1 MAQLGAITP
10 NEIEGEP
17 GIIGGAN
24 EEDSEQPWPTGDAEI
39 SAHVSSKQK
48 DADGAAGEWY
58 DEARED
64 FRFYESRQWSDED
77 TDQLERE
84 DRIPVTFNRCAP
96 IINAIVGQ
104 EVNNRQEV
112 KYLPR
117 RVGPVSGADP
127 MDDAVKWAR
136 EQCNAEDEDS
146 DAFRDMVISGMGW
159 TVLRMDYESN
169 PEGMIEVLRRDPLL
183 MRWDPAARRKN
194 LADKAWVQSDYWMRK
209 EAIEAK
215 WPDADLAM
223 VMSQTKSSDR
233 MQPIDASQNWK
244 YNRSSTGTHKV
255 GDEFRV
261 VHHVER
267 YQITRHRMIDPAT
280 NTMREYSQT
289 QHEQLKDNAETA
301 GVTLPQSLPVQ
312 TVLFW
317 EAWVVGGVVLQSGKA
332 GAQKDF
338 PYQCMTCYR
347 ERETGYWTGVLKL
360 MRDPQ
365 RYANR
370 FMSLMAS
377 ILATGAKGGALF
389 ETGTFANSKKAKD
402 DWGRWNAMIEVNPG
416 KLATIQP
423 REPVN
428 MPPAAAALMQFAIGS
443 IRDVT
448 GVNIE
453 LLGQENDNETGVV
466 EDMKS
471 KAGLTILASVFDAM
485 RLYRK
490 RQGALLAEFVQR
502 FISDGRLIRI
512 LGQTGQQFI
521 PLIRDQFAMDYD
533 IVVDESPSS
542 RDVKA
547 RTWQALGQLAPML
560 QQQGIFVPSML
571 DYTPLPQS
579 LVMELKQAVQ
589 QKMSQ
594 PPQPPIP
601 IQLEQMK
608 QQGAQAQLAQ
618 TGQLKQQEI
627 AANSQAQQAE
637 QAAQAQGDAARMQA
651 DTAVATHK
659 AELDAHL
666 ELIRTHL
673 DAQAAKA
680 EQAQRVQ
687 TTLLTAI
694 INAIAKVETARVT
707 VGADSGQQFV
717 TAQGYPQ

>member
-1 MAQLGAITP
+1 
-10 NEIEGEP
+10 
-17 GIIGGAN
+17 
-24 EEDSEQPWPTGDAEI
+24 
-39 SAHVSSKQK
+39 
-48 DADGAAGEWY
+48 
-58 DEARED
+58 
-64 FRFYESRQWSDED
+64 
-77 TDQLERE
+77 
-84 DRIPVTFNRCAP
+84 
-96 IINAIVGQ
+96 
-104 EVNNRQEV
+104 
-112 KYLPR
+112 
-117 RVGPVSGADP
+117 
-127 MDDAVKWAR
+127 
-136 EQCNAEDEDS
+136 
-146 DAFRDMVISGMGW
+146 
-159 TVLRMDYESN
+159 
-169 PEGMIEVLRRDPLL
+169 
-183 MRWDPAARRKN
+183 
-194 LADKAWVQSDYWMRK
+194 
-209 EAIEAK
+209 
-215 WPDADLAM
+215 
-223 VMSQTKSSDR
+223 
-233 MQPIDASQNWK
+233 
-244 YNRSSTGTHKV
+244 
-255 GDEFRV
+255 
-261 VHHVER
+261 
-267 YQITRHRMIDPAT
+267 MIDPAT
-280 NTMREYSQT
+280 GGMREYSSK
-289 QHEQLKDNAETA
+289 EYDQLKDNAEQA
-301 GVTLPQSLPVQ
+301 QVTLPQCLPVQ
-312 TVLFW
+312 SRVFW
-317 EAWVVGGVVLQSGKA
+317 EAWVVGGVVLQSGPS

-338 PYQCMTCYR
+338 PYQSLTCYR

-416 KLATIQP
+416 KLGSIQP

-428 MPPAAAALMQFAIGS
+428 MPPAAADLMSFAIGS

-490 RQGALLAEFVQR
+490 RQGVLLAEFVQR

-547 RTWQALGQLAPML
+547 RTWMALGQLAPML

-589 QKMSQ
+589 QKMQQ
-594 PPQPPIP
+594 PPQPPLP
-601 IQLEQMK
+601 LQVEQMR
-608 QQGAQAQLAQ
+608 QQGKQAELAQ
-618 TGQLKQQEI
+618 QGQLKQQEI
-627 AANSQAQQAE
+627 AATS
-637 QAAQAQGDAARMQA
+637 QAAQAEQQAQAQEDMARMQA

-659 AELDAHL
+659 AGLDAKL
-666 ELIRTHL
+666 EMIRTHL
-673 DAQAAKA
+673 EAQQARTEAAMKT
-680 EQAQRVQ
+680 Q
-687 TTLLTAI
+687 TVLLTAI

-707 VGADSGQQFV
+707 VGADTGQQFV
-717 TAQGYPQ
+717 TEQGYPQ